1 MAPAE
6 SPKPGAKPPAKASSK
21 SKEELAVVEL
31 PSRRLRGDDTRD
43 EPDRLA
49 AEAALEIRFDG
60 KPFTV
65 LMRTPGHDE
74 ELVLGFLFSEGIVAS
89 REEVVAMRRPESLL
103 EDDCDNVLDV
113 SLARAGAAPIAER
126 TFYASASCG
135 ACGKSS
141 RAELEVKA
149 PRVESNLAVDRA
161 LLERLPERLRERQPA
176 FAATGGIHASALV
189 AADGTFLAVRED
201 VGRHNA
207 VDKLVGWALD
217 QGRLPL
223 SDLILFVSGRLGFEI
238 VQKAIVAGI
247 PILGSVGAASSLA
260 VALAMN
266 FGLTLATFVRP
277 GAMNLFGDL
286 RRVTLGVEAVAPAG
300 ARR

>member
-1 MAPAE
+1 MATTALTPPRRAADSGAADSPA
-6 SPKPGAKPPAKASSK
+6 AK
-21 SKEELAVVEL
+21 AVVEL
-31 PSRRLRGDDTRD
+31 PARRLRDGRATD
-43 EPDRLA
+43 EPERLA

-65 LMRTPGHDE
+65 LLRTPGNDE
-74 ELVLGFLFSEGIVAS
+74 ELVLGFLHSEGIIG
-89 REEVVAMRRPESLL
+89 RRGDVVALARPESLV
-103 EDDCDNVLDV
+103 EDDCLNVIDVALD
-113 SLARAGAAPIAER
+113 RAGAPPLPER
-126 TFYASASCG
+126 TFYASAACG

-141 RAELEVKA
+141 RAELEVRA
-149 PRVESNLAVDRA
+149 PRVESSLTVERA

-176 FAATGGIHASALV
+176 FAATGGLHASALV
-189 AADGTFLAVRED
+189 TARGDFLAVRED

-217 QGRLPL
+217 GDRLPL
-223 SDLILFVSGRLGFEI
+223 SDAVLFVSGRLGFEI

-247 PILGSVGAASSLA
+247 PIVGSVGAASSLA

-286 RRVTLGVEAVAPAG
+286 RRVTP
-300 ARR
+300 